1 MLYGVR
7 LAPAVFVLSLSAAKP
22 NPEGAGVKAGTR
34 RSRGAQRAVTQERPE
49 DYRASSPER
58 KNRRGK
64 PESSTRSPKVLAC
77 KERGWPGDAK
87 RSTEPFEKKD
97 HTSYLGA

>member
-7 LAPAVFVLSLSAAKP
+7 LAPAVFVLSLYAAKP

-34 RSRGAQRAVTQERPE
+34 RSRGAQRALTQERRE
-49 DYRASSPER
+49 DYIASSPER

-64 PESSTRSPKVLAC
+64 PESSTQSPKVLA
-77 KERGWPGDAK
+77 
-87 RSTEPFEKKD
+87 
-97 HTSYLGA
+97 